1 MSKRVSRSG
10 GATSNSN
17 SSSSSVPT
25 LTGMAAV
32 EHVFH
37 FLDGPAEV
45 LRASTAS
52 RRWRA
57 LAGADSVWRARFR
70 REKLLEKARLFEV
83 ALPAVPGGQGG
94 AAAAAAAAAVVRDEL
109 AGVGLAFYARIF
121 ALKVARGS
129 STTQPA
135 RRHRARISPAPASRS
150 HRHRRRAGVPD
161 EGRDP

>member
-17 SSSSSVPT
+17 SSNGGT

-57 LAGADSVWRARFR
+57 LACADSVWRARFR

-83 ALPAVPGGQGG
+83 ALPPVPGGQAGAA

-109 AGVGLAFYARIF
+109 AGVGLAFYERVF
-121 ALKVARGS
+121 TLKVPLAR
-129 STTQPA
+129 Q
-135 RRHRARISPAPASRS
+135 
-150 HRHRRRAGVPD
+150 
-161 EGRDP
+161 

>member
-17 SSSSSVPT
+17 TSNGGT

-57 LAGADSVWRARFR
+57 L
-70 REKLLEKARLFEV
+70 
-83 ALPAVPGGQGG
+83 
-94 AAAAAAAAAVVRDEL
+94 
-109 AGVGLAFYARIF
+109 VGRT
-121 ALKVARGS
+121 R
-129 STTQPA
+129 
-135 RRHRARISPAPASRS
+135 
-150 HRHRRRAGVPD
+150 
-161 EGRDP
+161 

>member
-10 GATSNSN
+10 GATSSN
-17 SSSSSVPT
+17 SSSNDGT

-52 RRWRA
+52 RRWRS
-57 LAGADSVWRARFR
+57 LACADSVWRARFR

-94 AAAAAAAAAVVRDEL
+94 AATTAAAAVVRDEL

-121 ALKVARGS
+121 ALKVPLAR
-129 STTQPA
+129 Q
-135 RRHRARISPAPASRS
+135 
-150 HRHRRRAGVPD
+150 
-161 EGRDP
+161 